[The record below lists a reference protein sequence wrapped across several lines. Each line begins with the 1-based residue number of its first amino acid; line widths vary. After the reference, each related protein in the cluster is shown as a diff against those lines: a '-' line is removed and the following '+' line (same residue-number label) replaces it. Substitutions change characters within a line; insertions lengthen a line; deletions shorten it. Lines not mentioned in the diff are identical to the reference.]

1 MIYKFEGTLSIEAL
15 TKPMSLS
22 VENFLLRGSSLR
34 NTDFIYGIVTYTG
47 HETKIMK
54 NSANSRQKKSR
65 LEKKLNWLIFQIFV
79 MQMILCCFAAGYS
92 TLWDIIFSDE
102 TNSYL
107 FWN

>member
-1 MIYKFEGTLSIEAL
+1 MKHKLSVQAMTQLIDSEYMCIHQQGKIHFPEPDEMIYKFEGTLSIEAL

-54 NSANSRQKKSR
+54 NSANS
-65 LEKKLNWLIFQIFV
+65 
-79 MQMILCCFAAGYS
+79 
-92 TLWDIIFSDE
+92 
-102 TNSYL
+102 
-107 FWN
+107 